1 MRTRQRFII
10 YMYIYIDQLL
20 QCICVCMLVLINVDW
35 IFGYLQHAQFS
46 VSRLESLFV
55 FCKQFKL
62 NLSIEYKYISRYYF
76 HAKRERKH
84 FPMLYKRGYF
94 EAVERTD
101 SKVLFKS
108 LSKVKLFLSKST

>member
-1 MRTRQRFII
+1 
-10 YMYIYIDQLL
+10 
-20 QCICVCMLVLINVDW
+20 MLVLINVDW

-62 NLSIEYKYISRYYF
+62 NLSIEYKYISRYYL

>member
-1 MRTRQRFII
+1 
-10 YMYIYIDQLL
+10 
-20 QCICVCMLVLINVDW
+20 MLVLINVDW

-76 HAKRERKH
+76 PREKGT
-84 FPMLYKRGYF
+84 K
-94 EAVERTD
+94 T
-101 SKVLFKS
+101 
-108 LSKVKLFLSKST
+108 LSNAL